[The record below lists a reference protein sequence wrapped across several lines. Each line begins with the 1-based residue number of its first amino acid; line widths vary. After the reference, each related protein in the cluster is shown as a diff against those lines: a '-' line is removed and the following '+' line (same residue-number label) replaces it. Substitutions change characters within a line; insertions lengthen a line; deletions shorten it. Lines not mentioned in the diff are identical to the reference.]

1 MKTKIRIKGVTL
13 LRNIKKLAIFMMVI
27 SMLMVQIFADN
38 TSVDFAKQID
48 DMIKVI
54 QTNYYKDITVD
65 ELKNGA
71 IKGMFEALDKHSNYF
86 TPKEFAGFMTD
97 INGEVVG
104 IGVTVE
110 KNANGGITVI
120 APIEGGTARAAGIKK
135 GDVIVSIDGV
145 DITSYELDK
154 AVALI
159 RGTAGTEVKIGLK
172 RADSNETIY
181 YTLVRKLVTI
191 NPVNSKILTGN
202 IGFIKITQFN
212 GHVLAK
218 MNEALKV
225 MDSKNVKGIII
236 DLRGNPGGFLQEV
249 VDICKKLIPAGPV
262 VHIQQKGV
270 ITLTYSSVLVKAPYK
285 IVVLVDNGSAS
296 ASEIMAGAIKDS
308 KTGILVGEKTY
319 GKGTVQQIYPG
330 DNGAGYKITIANYL
344 TPSKFSLDGIG
355 LKPDVAV
362 EYDILK
368 KLASYSPMSL
378 TKTMKKGSLSLDVQ
392 GMQQRLN
399 TLGYKIAN
407 TNGIYD
413 QATLSAV
420 NMFQKN
426 NKLAKDGVMN
436 PSDTKVLK
444 KLFDQKIADYD
455 PQLDRAIVEMKKL
468 LK

>member
-1 MKTKIRIKGVTL
+1 
-13 LRNIKKLAIFMMVI
+13 
-27 SMLMVQIFADN
+27 MLMVQIFADN

-86 TPKEFAGFMTD
+86 TPQEFAEFMTD

-120 APIEGGTARAAGIKK
+120 APIEGGAAYNAGIKK
-135 GDVIVSIDGV
+135 GDVIISIDGV
-145 DITSYELDK
+145 EITNFEIDK

-159 RGTAGTEVKIGLK
+159 RGTAGASVKIGLK
-172 RADSNETIY
+172 RAGSNGTIY
-181 YTLVRKLVTI
+181 YTLIRKLVTI

-218 MNEALKV
+218 MDEALKT
-225 MDSKNVKGIII
+225 MNSKSVKGIII

-262 VHIQQKGV
+262 VNIQQKGV
-270 ITLTYSSVLVKAPYK
+270 ITLTYSSELAKAPYK
-285 IVVLVDNGSAS
+285 IVVLVDRGSAS

-308 KTGILVGEKTY
+308 GTGILVGEKTY
-319 GKGTVQQIYPG
+319 GKGTVQQIFPG
-330 DNGAGYKITIANYL
+330 ENGVGYKITIANYL

-355 LKPDVAV
+355 LKPDVEV
-362 EYDILK
+362 KYDILTK
-368 KLASYSPMSL
+368 FASYSPMSL

-392 GMQQRLN
+392 GMQQRLK
-399 TLGYKIAN
+399 TLGYKIVN
-407 TNGIYD
+407 TNGIFD
-413 QATLSAV
+413 KATLSAV
-420 NMFQKN
+420 NAFQKN

-436 PSDTKVLK
+436 PSDTKLLK
-444 KLFDQKIADYD
+444 KLFDEKIANYD
-455 PQLDRAIVEMKKL
+455 PQLDRAIVEVKKL

>member
-1 MKTKIRIKGVTL
+1 M
-13 LRNIKKLAIFMMVI
+13 RNIKKLAIFMMVI

-38 TSVDFAKQID
+38 TSADFTKQID

-86 TPKEFAGFMTD
+86 TPTEFASFMTEV
-97 INGEVVG
+97 NGEVVG
-104 IGVTVE
+104 IGVNVE
-110 KNANGGITVI
+110 KNANAGITVI
-120 APIEGGTARAAGIKK
+120 APIEGGAAYAAGIKK

-145 DITSYELDK
+145 DITNYELDK

-159 RGTAGTEVKIGLK
+159 RGTAGTSVKIGLK
-172 RADSNETIY
+172 RAGSSETIY

-191 NPVNSKILTGN
+191 NPVSSKILTGN

-212 GHVLAK
+212 GHVMAK
-218 MNEALKV
+218 MNETLTV

-236 DLRGNPGGFLQEV
+236 DLRGNPGGYLSEV
-249 VDICKKLIPAGPV
+249 VDLCKKLIPAGPV
-262 VHIQQKGV
+262 VHIQQKGA
-270 ITLTYSSVLVKAPYK
+270 ITQTYSSDLAKAPYK
-285 IVVLVDNGSAS
+285 IVVLVDGGSAS

-308 KTGILVGEKTY
+308 GTGILVGEKTY
-319 GKGTVQQIYPG
+319 GKGTVQQIFPG
-330 DNGAGYKITIANYL
+330 ENGAGYKITIANYL
-344 TPSKFSLDGIG
+344 TPRKFSLDGIG

-368 KLASYSPMSL
+368 KLASYSPMAL

-392 GMQQRLN
+392 GMQQRLK
-399 TLGYKIAN
+399 TLGYKIVN
-407 TNGIYD
+407 TNGIFD
-413 QATLSAV
+413 KATLSAV
-420 NMFQKN
+420 NTFQKN

-455 PQLDRAIVEMKKL
+455 PQLDRAVIEMKKL